1 VETTSRSRSVRRPAI
16 VAVAGVL
23 AVVALVFVTVG
34 RGGGPPVIHLG
45 ADAAGTT
52 EAAMDAASTQ
62 DLRMAYG
69 VEYDFVLTDGARF
82 GAGEATA
89 WQLEP
94 PADPEGA
101 LGALAA
107 RLGVEGEPTPTPYG
121 DGSLFV
127 GPQDGSG
134 NALWFGPMGDWSF
147 NGPVEPI
154 VDCAAPT
161 PRELDQL
168 RDQEAADRAEA
179 EDPAAEPGTEPDP
192 GVEPEVQ
199 AELEPS
205 IEPAPDVHLEE
216 EGAGVE
222 GWPGPEAC
230 EPPPPPAGVP
240 DADEARRAAEA
251 FFADLDLAV
260 APRITEV
267 SADEWGAWVSAT
279 LPVAGQDTDVFFS
292 VGFGAEGALTNAY
305 GTLARPV
312 EVGAY
317 PTVDA
322 DTAVARLA
330 SQHSWSGGTVEPLV
344 DLPAAEEDAT
354 VRDEGAP
361 VQELDPD
368 TVVDPVPDEGTVSIL
383 PAPGDPGEVEQI
395 TVTLVGVETRLV
407 LVQDTEQR
415 RWLLPG
421 VRFTDTDGGVWEVLV
436 VADEYLDTE
445 TTEEPAVP
453 EPGIPEPEPGV
464 PEPEPVD
471 PDEPTEAPVPAPAP
485 DEPPVEPDPSL
496 AQAAAERSI
505 GLEEADAVVFLEE
518 QGLVARV
525 VARDGEAFAVTDDYR
540 TDRVNLEIA
549 DGIVTQAGVG

>member
-1 VETTSRSRSVRRPAI
+1 VETTSRGRSVRRPAI

-23 AVVALVFVTVG
+23 AVVALVFATVG

-45 ADAAGTT
+45 AEAAGAT
-52 EAAMDAASTQ
+52 EAAMDAATTQ

-89 WQLEP
+89 WRLEP
-94 PADPEGA
+94 PADPDGA

-147 NGPVEPI
+147 SGPAEPI
-154 VDCAAPT
+154 EPCGELT

-179 EDPAAEPGTEPDP
+179 GDPAAEPGTEPDP
-192 GVEPEVQ
+192 GAEPEVL

-216 EGAGVE
+216 DGAGVE

-230 EPPPPPAGVP
+230 EPPPPPTGVP
-240 DADEARRAAEA
+240 DAVEARRAAEA

-260 APRITEV
+260 PPRITEV

-322 DTAVARLA
+322 DTAVGRLA
-330 SQHSWSGGTVEPLV
+330 SQHSWSGAAVEPLI
-344 DLPAAEEDAT
+344 DLPAAEEEAT
-354 VRDEGAP
+354 VRDGGVPE
-361 VQELDPD
+361 QELDPD
-368 TVVDPVPDEGTVSIL
+368 AVVDAVPDEGEVTIL
-383 PAPGDPGEVEQI
+383 PAPGGPGEVEHV

-407 LVQDTEQR
+407 LVQDTEQH

-421 VRFTDTDGGVWEVLV
+421 VRFTDTVGGSWEVLV

-445 TTEEPAVP
+445 VAEEPAVP
-453 EPGIPEPEPGV
+453 EPGVPEPVV

-471 PDEPTEAPVPAPAP
+471 PDEPTEAPVPAPGP
-485 DEPPVEPDPSL
+485 DEPAPPVEPDPSA

-505 GLEEADAVVFLEE
+505 GLEEGDAVAFLEE
-518 QGLVARV
+518 QGLVARIV
-525 VARDGEAFAVTDDYR
+525 SRDGEPFAVTDDLR
-540 TDRVNLEIA
+540 TDRVNLHVA
-549 DGIVTQAGVG
+549 DGVVTHADAG